1 MMTIYTIEGIL
12 RSFDVDSMDGEEL
25 YYLKVLEIWTRI
37 RKDPR
42 VENQNHSNYWLLLV
56 LQNLVNS
63 LKSSVTKDNR
73 RVVEDVSF
81 LENLMEVIQVDA
93 EMGRTRTCPMK
104 NLPSMV
110 EVATLN
116 GEDMMKWILL
126 NIPTRGITSIFYHKA
141 EMGVEEERCS
151 TWMKTGGSS
160 VFETGQSNNR
170 LEMLSNRSY

>member
-93 EMGRTRTCPMK
+93 EMGRTRTCLVK

-116 GEDMMKWILL
+116 GENMMKWILL

-141 EMGVEEERCS
+141 EMGV
-151 TWMKTGGSS
+151 
-160 VFETGQSNNR
+160 
-170 LEMLSNRSY
+170 